1 MVGNRIDI
9 QHPRLKESGVVSKNQ
24 DEACRLAGCIALQ
37 WKFVRFTSGSRN
49 FLAGPYLESEG
60 RGVRASICFE
70 AIYTGEKRGVARALS
85 SPIEVSFFIG
95 RELILRR
102 WKCTFTDRC
111 RGRGKGPE
119 KEKDRMKKE
128 WGKERER
135 ERERRW
141 PEAERWIRSYLV
153 PDSGGFVTFQ
163 RKCTSMRAYVCPS
176 GINVT
181 RRRSLV
187 PDVFG

>member
-102 WKCTFTDRC
+102 
-111 RGRGKGPE
+111 
-119 KEKDRMKKE
+119 
-128 WGKERER
+128 
-135 ERERRW
+135 
-141 PEAERWIRSYLV
+141 
-153 PDSGGFVTFQ
+153 
-163 RKCTSMRAYVCPS
+163 
-176 GINVT
+176 
-181 RRRSLV
+181 
-187 PDVFG
+187 